1 MSSFGSS
8 FASAYNARTAGRESA
23 SRTRLAWAQLA
34 EEQEERDKREAHL
47 GKAADSFFKGMPQA
61 LSELG
66 ISETQFANM
75 SASEK
80 SAAAQGYMQAQTQKQ
95 IYQQLAAQQ
104 QAQADDQAAFGAVQR
119 ASTRTTTVPSPTM
132 PGAFADLNVQTTG
145 TPTAA
150 GVWAE
155 LAANPRALRSPVAQ
169 PFLRELAQSGATPDE
184 ASLLNARANMMNA
197 QANFS
202 RADRANRPAPAVQ
215 VPGYTPVPDNN
226 GGWRYLRTQPS
237 AQQQMEIQRLSDKA
251 ANLRTQIASW
261 DAELRAGKTTSGWK
275 LFGGR
280 SYADLK
286 AQAQRELDEVTARLA
301 DLQSGA
307 TPGTPAATPG
317 TPPAA
322 PASRGDGDLW
332 QEFLNSQK

>member
-169 PFLRELAQSGATPDE
+169 PFLRELAQGGTTPSGFTPDQMGVARPIAGVKGRYFVPVSTGSGQVIE
-184 ASLLNARANMMNA
+184 DASADTAAEYTQEDFKFDANGNPTHWRVGDTWAKWDPKNTLAPGSRKGTVRVLPPRAPNLFETMFGNAN
-197 QANFS
+197 
-202 RADRANRPAPAVQ
+202 
-215 VPGYTPVPDNN
+215 
-226 GGWRYLRTQPS
+226 S
-237 AQQQMEIQRLSDKA
+237 A
-251 ANLRTQIASW
+251 
-261 DAELRAGKTTSGWK
+261 
-275 LFGGR
+275 
-280 SYADLK
+280 
-286 AQAQRELDEVTARLA
+286 
-301 DLQSGA
+301 
-307 TPGTPAATPG
+307 
-317 TPPAA
+317 AA
-322 PASRGDGDLW
+322 PAGEAAPAAASEGRAEVVRLTKDGRKAVFDATTK
-332 QEFLNSQK
+332 QFLRYADE